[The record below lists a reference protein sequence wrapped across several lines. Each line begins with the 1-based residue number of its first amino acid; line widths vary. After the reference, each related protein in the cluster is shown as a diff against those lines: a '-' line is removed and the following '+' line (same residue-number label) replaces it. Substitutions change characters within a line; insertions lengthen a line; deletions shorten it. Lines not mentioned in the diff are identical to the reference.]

1 VNGATVRPVKLGYMI
16 GYWGAG
22 PPKGVPEA
30 LAAAERLGFDSCWT
44 AEAYGSDALT
54 PLAWWGAATERIKLG
69 TSICQ
74 ISARTPTA
82 MAMAA
87 LTLDHLSG
95 GRFVLGLGASGPQVV
110 EGWYGDDYRRP
121 LARTRE
127 YVEIIRRVLAREAP
141 VEFKGDRY
149 QLPNHN
155 GAGFGKPLKSITH
168 PLRADLPIFLAA
180 EGPKNVALAAEIA
193 DGWLPMFYAPRTD
206 GFYREALAKGFDMPG
221 ARRTAADFE
230 VACHVP
236 IIISDDIEAAASFYR
251 PALALYIGGM
261 GAREVNFHNEVFVRM
276 GYMDEARHIQNL
288 YLEGRKEEAA
298 AAVPLQLAQD
308 VALIGPKEKIRD
320 ELEQWREST
329 VTTMIVSGPP
339 SQLETIA
346 ELVLG

>member
-1 VNGATVRPVKLGYMI
+1 
-16 GYWGAG
+16 
-22 PPKGVPEA
+22 
-30 LAAAERLGFDSCWT
+30 
-44 AEAYGSDALT
+44 
-54 PLAWWGAATERIKLG
+54 
-69 TSICQ
+69 
-74 ISARTPTA
+74 
-82 MAMAA
+82 
-87 LTLDHLSG
+87 
-95 GRFVLGLGASGPQVV
+95 
-110 EGWYGDDYRRP
+110 
-121 LARTRE
+121 
-127 YVEIIRRVLAREAP
+127 
-141 VEFKGDRY
+141 
-149 QLPNHN
+149 
-155 GAGFGKPLKSITH
+155 
-168 PLRADLPIFLAA
+168 
-180 EGPKNVALAAEIA
+180 
-193 DGWLPMFYAPRTD
+193 
-206 GFYREALAKGFDMPG
+206 MPG